1 MALNDADLA
10 QIGTLL
16 AAPDADARSLA
27 DFRRRFPG
35 LTLTRCDAADM
46 GAEAPFRE
54 YPRFNLYL
62 VDSAD
67 HCWRLTTDPAR
78 ATGIVVANRKVR
90 A

>member
-10 QIGTLL
+10 CIEEILAVPAAGAATL
-16 AAPDADARSLA
+16 AN
-27 DFRRRFPG
+27 FRRRFPG
-35 LTLTRCDAADM
+35 LTLTRCDASDM
-46 GAEAPFRE
+46 GAETPFRE

-62 VDSAD
+62 VYGAD

-78 ATGIVVANRKVR
+78 ATGVVVAQRKAR

>member
-1 MALNDADLA
+1 MALSDADLA
-10 QIGTLL
+10 QIETLL
-16 AAPDADARSLA
+16 TAPAAGAAALA

-35 LTLTRCDAADM
+35 LTLTRCDASDM

-62 VDSAD
+62 VDAAD
-67 HCWRLTTDPAR
+67 HCWRLTADPAR
-78 ATGIVVANRKVR
+78 ATGIVVAQRKVR

>member
-1 MALNDADLA
+1 MALSDADLA
-10 QIGTLL
+10 RIETLL
-16 AAPDADARSLA
+16 ITADANAVLA

-35 LTLTRCDAADM
+35 LTLTRCDVSDM
-46 GAEAPFRE
+46 GVEAPFRE

-62 VDSAD
+62 VDAAD

-78 ATGIVVANRKVR
+78 ATGIVVAQRKVR